1 MFAFDAWLCRHIR
14 GHSGREGLVDGD
26 GLETGQPARS
36 LAVALRPLQVGVL
49 RCRWF
54 LLGLGM
60 AEPENEA
67 RRRQKHQTSL
77 PRFDHRCLPVNV
89 LWLDQTRLCGRRSLS
104 ARFRQRLLRRDCTSG
119 RESRFLESYLG
130 LRDLS
135 AILIQS
141 TNGLRSISALR
152 T

>member
-1 MFAFDAWLCRHIR
+1 MFAFDSWLCRHIR

-26 GLETGQPARS
+26 GLETGQPPRS

-67 RRRQKHQTSL
+67 RRRQKHQTPL
-77 PRFDHRCLPVNV
+77 ARFDHRCLPGSV
-89 LWLDQTRLCGRRSLS
+89 LGSTKPAVRAKKPFCSLS
-104 ARFRQRLLRRDCTSG
+104 T
-119 RESRFLESYLG
+119 
-130 LRDLS
+130 
-135 AILIQS
+135 AI
-141 TNGLRSISALR
+141 A
-152 T
+152 